1 MIKKNRYTTRSK
13 ITEANFRQI
22 VHFFAVDLDVSQMA
36 RLSKIHRNSINRYL
50 SAIRER
56 AADFCNA
63 LSPISGD
70 TEVDELFFGARRVR
84 GKRGAAPR
92 VKPLCLASLNV
103 TTKPIPT

>member
-1 MIKKNRYTTRSK
+1 
-13 ITEANFRQI
+13 
-22 VHFFAVDLDVSQMA
+22 MA

-84 GKRGAAPR
+84 GKRGRSAPGKTIVFGIFKR
-92 VKPLCLASLNV
+92 NDKAYTDINLWPHLY
-103 TTKPIPT
+103 